1 VIFTLTPHY
10 QKKRK
15 GQTRRSTRESTLSK
29 RHASKLIKQKGI
41 KSMQMARKRTP
52 RKKEEPIYE
61 KLEPNSCMIISKNTR
76 NVLFAC
82 NEEGKIKLKR
92 VKIPK

>member
-1 VIFTLTPHY
+1 
-10 QKKRK
+10 
-15 GQTRRSTRESTLSK
+15 
-29 RHASKLIKQKGI
+29 
-41 KSMQMARKRTP
+41 MQMARKRTP